1 MHNLARAYKVNNFW
15 HLDLSEDTAGL
26 VIAKIGSITDG
37 KRVRSFNGNLSR
49 FTTVKPCRPLHFCE
63 RDKISIF

>member
-1 MHNLARAYKVNNFW
+1 MHNVGCAHKVNNFG

-26 VIAKIGSITDG
+26 VIPKIGSIAHG
-37 KRVRSFNGNLSR
+37 ERVRSFNGNLPR
-49 FTTVKPCRPLHFCE
+49 FTTVKFCHPLHLGE